1 MKIGVVLS
9 GSGFKDGSEI
19 REAVLT
25 LLAISKLG
33 AEALCIAPD
42 VMQTDVT
49 NNLSGKPANEKR
61 NVLVESARIARGQ
74 IKSTKEVN
82 PNEIDALIFPGGY
95 GVAKNLSTFAKDGA
109 GCRVEPSVEVLTKR
123 IHEQGKPLGFICIAP
138 AMAAKIFEGKGI
150 ALTIGDDPATAKQ
163 IEQMGQRHEVK
174 GAREVC
180 IDKKNKIVSTPAYM
194 CDAKLSD
201 IAAGIER
208 LVAEVISLIP
218 QSVAK

>member
-123 IHEQGKPLGFICIAP
+123 IHEQGKPLVLFVSLLQWLQKFLKVKESRLRLA
-138 AMAAKIFEGKGI
+138 
-150 ALTIGDDPATAKQ
+150 TIRQ
-163 IEQMGQRHEVK
+163 QR
-174 GAREVC
+174 
-180 IDKKNKIVSTPAYM
+180 S
-194 CDAKLSD
+194 KLSRWD
-201 IAAGIER
+201 R
-208 LVAEVISLIP
+208 DM
-218 QSVAK
+218 K